1 MEDEDDTKGGS
12 PLESIAKGDA
22 ELGFE
27 CYERRKAQIVG
38 FLELGSE
45 DCPEVKYTPQE
56 NQLWRTVYARLS
68 QLHDVIASKSY
79 LLASE
84 RLDLPRDRVPQL
96 SEVSARLSE
105 LTCFRIKAVGG
116 LTSAKQFYEG
126 LGDGIFHST
135 QYLRN
140 PKSPFY
146 TSEPDVIHELIGH
159 AAMLADPVMAE
170 LYRSFGKTAQK
181 IDSEE
186 KLQALSKVFWFTM
199 EVGLIWERG
208 EPRAYGG
215 ALLSSIGEL
224 SGLSSRKV
232 LPFSIGR
239 VLSQSYDITA
249 YQPILFAATS
259 IWELETSVHDFLK
272 TLL

>member
-1 MEDEDDTKGGS
+1 MESSEKDG
-12 PLESIAKGDA
+12 A
-22 ELGFE
+22 ELGSKS
-27 CYERRKAQIVG
+27 YEGRKAQIAGV
-38 FLELGSE
+38 LELCQE
-45 DCPEVKYTPQE
+45 DCPRVEYTPQE
-56 NQLWRTVYARLS
+56 DQLWRTVYSRLS
-68 QLHDVIASKSY
+68 QLHDVIAAKSY

-105 LTCFRIKAVGG
+105 LTGFRMKAVGE
-116 LTSAKQFYEG
+116 LTQAKRFYDG
-126 LGDGIFHST
+126 LGSGVFHST
-135 QYLRN
+135 QYLRD

-159 AAMLADPVMAE
+159 AAMLADPIMAE

-181 IDSEE
+181 IDSAE

-208 EPRAYGG
+208 ELRAYGG

-224 SGLSSRKV
+224 SGLSSREV
-232 LPFSIGR
+232 LPLSIGR
-239 VLSQSYDITA
+239 VLSQGYDITA
-249 YQPILFAATS
+249 YQPVLFATTS
-259 IWELETSVHDFLK
+259 IWELESTVHDFLE